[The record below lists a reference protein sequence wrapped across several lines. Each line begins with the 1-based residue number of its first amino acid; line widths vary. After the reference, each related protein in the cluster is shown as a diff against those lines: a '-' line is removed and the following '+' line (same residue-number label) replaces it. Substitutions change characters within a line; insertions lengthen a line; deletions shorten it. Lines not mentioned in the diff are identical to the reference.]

1 MSNDDSPRKS
11 IRPSG
16 HRHTHPAAS
25 PLNTEAKGGKWALSN
40 LRIPKDLHNS
50 IRLYSVFKRDSVRNL
65 TRMILRD
72 WMLDHKAKNVKGLG
86 VKPWEGVATG
96 KPDKFIVLYLH
107 PETHI
112 YLRLIADQHE
122 IKLRDIIL
130 PVLAE
135 WAAVHCADIEGMQKR
150 FLSGIEDDRDSLP

>member
-1 MSNDDSPRKS
+1 MANEDSPRES

-16 HRHTHPAAS
+16 KHHPHPAAS
-25 PLNTEAKGGKWALSN
+25 PLLKEAKGGKWAVSN

-50 IRLYSVFKRDSVRNL
+50 IRLYTIFRGDSVRNL
-65 TRMILRD
+65 TRTILRK
-72 WMLDHKAKNVKGLG
+72 WILDHKAKSQKGLG
-86 VKPWEGVATG
+86 VKAWEDDPE

-112 YLRLIADQHE
+112 YLQLVAEQN
-122 IKLRDIIL
+122 KVNLRDIVL

-135 WAAVHCADIEGMQKR
+135 WAEEHCSDIPGMQER
-150 FLSGIEDDRDSLP
+150 FLSGIEDDPE